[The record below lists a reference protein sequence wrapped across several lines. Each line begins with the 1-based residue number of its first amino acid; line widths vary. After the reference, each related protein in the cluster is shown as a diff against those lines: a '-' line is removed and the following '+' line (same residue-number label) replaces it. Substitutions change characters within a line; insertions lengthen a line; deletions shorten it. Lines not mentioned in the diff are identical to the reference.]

1 MLASASRDREL
12 SFEDIN
18 APGGA
23 AENKI
28 VSA

>member
-1 MLASASRDREL
+1 VLASASRDREL
-12 SFEDIN
+12 AFEIVN
-18 APGGA
+18 SHGGA